1 MLRKLFSNKSNVFSK
16 ILMKWLFME
25 GIFLRFDMKH
35 KSVDVWAGW
44 YH

>member
-16 ILMKWLFME
+16 ILMKWLLME
-25 GIFLRFDMKH
+25 GRFDMKH
-35 KSVDVWAGW
+35 SLLMSGQGG